1 MNNNNI
7 KNKKDYL
14 KDNKIK
20 TSISESK
27 LDMEDSD
34 ECNSD
39 EDKLVAMID
48 DEIDDI
54 GDNGDDLKINGSIPN
69 EDVEC
74 DKENRMN
81 SSEDEDISLLL
92 ELLRNT
98 HINNNLS
105 SDSELNFK
113 LPLKERLKK
122 KLIENKPRK
131 RKRMHPKDSFSSED
145 LKKSD
150 IKKKDG

>member
-1 MNNNNI
+1 M
-7 KNKKDYL
+7 
-14 KDNKIK
+14 
-20 TSISESK
+20 S
-27 LDMEDSD
+27 
-34 ECNSD
+34 
-39 EDKLVAMID
+39 D

-54 GDNGDDLKINGSIPN
+54 GDNGDDLKINNSIPN
-69 EDVEC
+69 DDVEC

-105 SDSELNFK
+105 SDSEIDFK

-122 KLIENKPRK
+122 N
-131 RKRMHPKDSFSSED
+131 
-145 LKKSD
+145 
-150 IKKKDG
+150 